1 MIKKKMFYG
10 RCSLIRSLTTQVR
23 KMMATCFV
31 ASLSESRKDR
41 PTRINLSARNQ
52 QKSLRIQKVDAGGRP
67 RQSTNLVS
75 RPGVLTNGP
84 RTGRCKILTE
94 PSQWRNGIIS
104 RADVAQFL
112 VRQID
117 DQAYL
122 RKAPVLVK

>member
-1 MIKKKMFYG
+1 
-10 RCSLIRSLTTQVR
+10 
-23 KMMATCFV
+23 MA
-31 ASLSESRKDR
+31 
-41 PTRINLSARNQ
+41 
-52 QKSLRIQKVDAGGRP
+52 
-67 RQSTNLVS
+67 

-84 RTGRCKILTE
+84 KTGRYKILTE

-122 RKAPVLVK
+122 RKAPVLVN